1 MSITF
6 ITRQYNSLLNLK
18 YGVFGMNIKKS
29 GYTQKIFEQYKTSIT
44 DSGFAIA
51 DSEWN
56 SNFVCS
62 PFSRL
67 YYVSGGSAEIRI
79 KDRVVTLT
87 PGKAYLI
94 PLGTKYSC
102 YCDSTMEHLYFH
114 INIDA
119 PNGYDLLRGAECVSC
134 DIPIEKIMYL
144 KNLYF
149 SRSFNDQM
157 KLKYELYHSIQL
169 LLAAQPSDTE
179 FEFTLSP
186 DIIKTIEYIR
196 NNLSIQLTTADIAD
210 SLFLSKNTLAKQFR
224 REVGL
229 PIGKYIDKLIFFEAE
244 KMLTKTNVSL
254 KEISDS
260 LGFCD
265 QFYFS
270 RRFQQLFEESPLA
283 YRKRTKN
290 SAT

>member
-1 MSITF
+1 
-6 ITRQYNSLLNLK
+6 
-18 YGVFGMNIKKS
+18 MNIKKS

-134 DIPIEKIMYL
+134 DIPIEKILYL

-157 KLKYELYHSIQL
+157 NLKYELYHSIQL
-169 LLAAQPSDTE
+169 LRHSRR
-179 FEFTLSP
+179 
-186 DIIKTIEYIR
+186 IR
-196 NNLSIQLTTADIAD
+196 NS
-210 SLFLSKNTLAKQFR
+210 S
-224 REVGL
+224 
-229 PIGKYIDKLIFFEAE
+229 
-244 KMLTKTNVSL
+244 
-254 KEISDS
+254 
-260 LGFCD
+260 
-265 QFYFS
+265 S
-270 RRFQQLFEESPLA
+270 RSHP
-283 YRKRTKN
+283 T
-290 SAT
+290 

>member
-1 MSITF
+1 M
-6 ITRQYNSLLNLK
+6 K
-18 YGVFGMNIKKS
+18 IKKS

-44 DSGFAIA
+44 DSGFAKT

-56 SNFVCS
+56 SSFVCS

-67 YYVSGGSAEIRI
+67 YYVSGGYAEIRI
-79 KDRVVTLT
+79 KDRVIALT
-87 PGKAYLI
+87 PEKAYLI

-102 YCDSTMEHLYFH
+102 CCDGIMEHLYFH

-134 DIPIEKIMYL
+134 DIPLEKIMHL
-144 KNLYF
+144 KELYF
-149 SRSFNDQM
+149 SHTFNDQM
-157 KLKYELYHSIQL
+157 QLKYELYRSIQI
-169 LLAAQPSDTE
+169 LLAAQPSVTE
-179 FEFTLSP
+179 FEVTLSP

-244 KMLTKTNVSL
+244 KMLTKTSVSL

-270 RRFQQLFEESPLA
+270 RRFQQLFEETPLS
-283 YRKRTKN
+283 YRRRTKN
-290 SAT
+290 SVT

>member
-1 MSITF
+1 M
-6 ITRQYNSLLNLK
+6 K
-18 YGVFGMNIKKS
+18 IKKS
-29 GYTQKIFEQYKTSIT
+29 GYTQRIFEQYKTSIT
-44 DSGFAIA
+44 DSGFAKA
-51 DSEWN
+51 DSEWD
-56 SNFVCS
+56 SGFVCS

-67 YYVSGGSAEIRI
+67 YYVSGGYAEIRI
-79 KDRVVTLT
+79 KDRVVALT

-102 YCDSTMEHLYFH
+102 RCDDVMEHLYFH

-134 DIPIEKIMYL
+134 DIPVEKIMYL
-144 KNLYF
+144 KELYF
-149 SRSFNDQM
+149 SNAFNDQM
-157 KLKYELYHSIQL
+157 ELKYEIYRSIQIL
-169 LLAAQPSDTE
+169 LSVQPLVTE
-179 FEFTLSP
+179 FEVTLSP

-196 NNLSIQLTTADIAD
+196 NNLSIQLTTAAIAD
-210 SLFLSKNTLAKQFR
+210 SQFLSKSTLAKQFR

-244 KMLTKTNVSL
+244 KMLTKTSVSL

-283 YRKRTKN
+283 YRKRTQN
-290 SAT
+290 SST